1 MFNNIGLTLERWARD
16 RPIRSRDRHSNLIVS
31 CKVTEKKFYI
41 IVTGSAVFSAIVA
54 FGRFDKSTFCD
65 KI

>member
-1 MFNNIGLTLERWARD
+1 MSD
-16 RPIRSRDRHSNLIVS
+16 SNKLADWLSGV
-31 CKVTEKKFYI
+31 EKKFYI

-65 KI
+65 KIWNQKNLPSL